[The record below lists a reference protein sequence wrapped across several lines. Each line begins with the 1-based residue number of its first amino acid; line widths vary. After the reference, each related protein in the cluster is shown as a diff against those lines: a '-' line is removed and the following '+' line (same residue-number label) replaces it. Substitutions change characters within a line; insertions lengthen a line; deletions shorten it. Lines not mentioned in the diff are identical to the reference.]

1 MFLVIIPLFSLCKAF
16 REHGLRRK
24 PSKRKH
30 RLGTRTSRSHS
41 GVTVPPPVLSQNT
54 STFGGIYPGSLPE
67 ARISQQ
73 SVHDSDESSD
83 GDSVEQEGEEEK
95 EDEQIH
101 ANSSV

>member
-1 MFLVIIPLFSLCKAF
+1 MFLVIIPLFSLYKAF

-30 RLGTRTSRSHS
+30 RLGTRTSRNHHDS
-41 GVTVPPPVLSQNT
+41 GATVPPPVLSQNT
-54 STFGGIYPGSLPE
+54 STLGGIYPGSLPE

-83 GDSVEQEGEEEK
+83 GDSVEQEEK
-95 EDEQIH
+95 EEDQIH
-101 ANSSV
+101 ADSSV